1 MGGIHQRKAFHIF
14 AHEDGNIPELF
25 GVGDEVILLYGG
37 QEHGIGNTM
46 RHIVLTAQ
54 LMCHGVY
61 IAQVAVIEGQTG
73 QEGGIGH
80 VFTGLDILTVCHSL
94 TQVLGN
100 ELDGL
105 DGGSSAGLAK
115 DKETL
120 WWLNLLEIPPV
131 VANQKNEGQNV
142 LQLAIRSRFKFI
154 YRPAGLGNRD
164 AAAEKLT
171 LTASGSGLAINNP
184 TPFYIT
190 VSRISRDGGKAL
202 NSKTVML
209 APQSSQTVA
218 LSSAVN
224 RGETLTVNNINDYGA
239 DVAVKVAVK

>member
-1 MGGIHQRKAFHIF
+1 MRSAV
-14 AHEDGNIPELF
+14 AAWLDN
-25 GVGDEVILLYGG
+25 GDADATPDTITTPFIITPPISRVD
-37 QEHGIGNTM
+37 
-46 RHIVLTAQ
+46 AKS
-54 LMCHGVY
+54 
-61 IAQVAVIEGQTG
+61 GQTLR
-73 QEGGIGH
+73 IK
-80 VFTGLDILTVCHSL
+80 L
-94 TQVLGN
+94 
-100 ELDGL
+100 
-105 DGGSSAGLAK
+105 GSSAGLAK

>member
-1 MGGIHQRKAFHIF
+1 MKAIF
-14 AHEDGNIPELF
+14 PRALLLAEFTLPFCQNALAGVVVNGTRVIYPAQAREVTVQVDN
-25 GVGDEVILLYGG
+25 VGDSPALVQAWLDNGDADATPDTITTPF
-37 QEHGIGNTM
+37 IITPPIS
-46 RHIVLTAQ
+46 RVDAKS
-54 LMCHGVY
+54 
-61 IAQVAVIEGQTG
+61 GQTLR
-73 QEGGIGH
+73 IK
-80 VFTGLDILTVCHSL
+80 L
-94 TQVLGN
+94 
-100 ELDGL
+100 
-105 DGGSSAGLAK
+105 GSSAGLAK

-171 LTASGSGLAINNP
+171 LTASGSSLGINNP

>member
-1 MGGIHQRKAFHIF
+1 MLIQVGELAKRAGLTVRTLHHYEQTGLLTPSARSEAGYRLYNLSAVQRLHMIKAL
-14 AHEDGNIPELF
+14 AQAGLDN
-25 GVGDEVILLYGG
+25 GDADATPDTITTPFIITPPISRVD
-37 QEHGIGNTM
+37 
-46 RHIVLTAQ
+46 AKS
-54 LMCHGVY
+54 
-61 IAQVAVIEGQTG
+61 GQTLR
-73 QEGGIGH
+73 IK
-80 VFTGLDILTVCHSL
+80 L
-94 TQVLGN
+94 
-100 ELDGL
+100 
-105 DGGSSAGLAK
+105 GSSAGLAK

-171 LTASGSGLAINNP
+171 LTASGSSLGINNP

-218 LSSAVN
+218 LSSAVT

>member
-1 MGGIHQRKAFHIF
+1 
-14 AHEDGNIPELF
+14 
-25 GVGDEVILLYGG
+25 V
-37 QEHGIGNTM
+37 
-46 RHIVLTAQ
+46 
-54 LMCHGVY
+54 
-61 IAQVAVIEGQTG
+61 VAE
-73 QEGGIGH
+73 
-80 VFTGLDILTVCHSL
+80 
-94 TQVLGN
+94 
-100 ELDGL
+100 
-105 DGGSSAGLAK
+105 SAGNSAGGG
-115 DKETL
+115 
-120 WWLNLLEIPPV
+120 
-131 VANQKNEGQNV
+131 NQKNEGQNV

-164 AAAEKLT
+164 AAAET
-171 LTASGSGLAINNP
+171 ALTASGNSLAINNP

-239 DVAVKVAVK
+239 DVAVKVAIK

>member
-1 MGGIHQRKAFHIF
+1 M
-14 AHEDGNIPELF
+14 
-25 GVGDEVILLYGG
+25 
-37 QEHGIGNTM
+37 
-46 RHIVLTAQ
+46 
-54 LMCHGVY
+54 
-61 IAQVAVIEGQTG
+61 
-73 QEGGIGH
+73 
-80 VFTGLDILTVCHSL
+80 
-94 TQVLGN
+94 
-100 ELDGL
+100 
-105 DGGSSAGLAK
+105 
-115 DKETL
+115 
-120 WWLNLLEIPPV
+120 

-190 VSRISRDGGKAL
+190 VVSRISRDGGKAL